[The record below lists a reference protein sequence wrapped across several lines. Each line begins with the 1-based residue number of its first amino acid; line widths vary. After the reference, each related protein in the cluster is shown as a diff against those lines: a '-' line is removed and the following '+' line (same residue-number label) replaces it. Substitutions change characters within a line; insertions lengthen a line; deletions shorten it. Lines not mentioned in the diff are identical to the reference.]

1 MKRMSTP
8 WRRAYI
14 ESYEKEDGCV
24 FCNALGKK
32 EDNHKN
38 LVVQRGQRAFVIV
51 NLFPYTNGH
60 LMVAPMDHQ
69 PSLEM
74 LDAGTRAE
82 MMELVSQAVVILKK
96 IYHPHAF
103 NIGANI
109 GKAAGAGV
117 PDHVHMH
124 VVPRWTG
131 DSNFMSILGETRVLP
146 ETIEET
152 YRRIR
157 EAWRKL
163 HHED

>member
-1 MKRMSTP
+1 M
-8 WRRAYI
+8 
-14 ESYEKEDGCV
+14 
-24 FCNALGKK
+24 FCNALAKK
-32 EDNHKN
+32 EDNAKN
-38 LVVQRGQRAFVIV
+38 LVIHRGKRAFVIV

-69 PSLEM
+69 PSLEL
-74 LDAGTRAE
+74 LDAETRAE
-82 MMELVSQAVVILKK
+82 MMELISQAVVILKK

-103 NIGANI
+103 NVGANI

-124 VVPRWTG
+124 IVPRWTG

-152 YRRIR
+152 YNRIKDG
-157 EAWRKL
+157 WV
-163 HHED
+163 